1 MKGWKSVRL
10 RVIAYRRGAETS
22 CNWARALWPLVYRR
36 GNWIIHWAVSSS
48 KSLDPHHYE
57 ESGWGWQWWLRGSS
71 TMARLIKDSLWLPN
85 PLVRYQ
91 QTTCGFAQ
99 FGISYFEQQL
109 QPKLLCKGQCL
120 WQIHLTIQLDQL
132 SGWLNLENCHQALK
146 STVKEGGGYWQT
158 VMVCQL
164 KVIGRPLWSA
174 NKRLLADRSQNMLP
188 VYQFPLVGRP
198 LMPCTKEQL
207 LQHPQKICDN
217 SSSTE
222 KDCLYQRNQIFQT
235 PSLAAKMVTA
245 PTVDVEQ

>member
-1 MKGWKSVRL
+1 
-10 RVIAYRRGAETS
+10 
-22 CNWARALWPLVYRR
+22 
-36 GNWIIHWAVSSS
+36 
-48 KSLDPHHYE
+48 
-57 ESGWGWQWWLRGSS
+57 
-71 TMARLIKDSLWLPN
+71 MARLIKDSLWLPN

-99 FGISYFEQQL
+99 FGISHFEQQL

-146 STVKEGGGYWQT
+146 STVKEVGGYWQT

-207 LQHPQKICDN
+207 LQHSQKFCDN
-217 SSSTE
+217 SSSAE
-222 KDCLYQRNQIFQT
+222 KDCLFQRNQIFQT
-235 PSLAAKMVTA
+235 PSLNAKIVTA
-245 PTVDVEQ
+245 PRKVVEQ